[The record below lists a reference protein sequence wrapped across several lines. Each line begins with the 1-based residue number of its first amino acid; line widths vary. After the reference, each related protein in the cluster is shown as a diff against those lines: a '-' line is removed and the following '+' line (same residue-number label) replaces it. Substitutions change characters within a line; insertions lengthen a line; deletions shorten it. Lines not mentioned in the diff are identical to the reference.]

1 MVAPP
6 PTTVPGARVTPLF
19 SFMELLR
26 LCLLLLLLP
35 PATAREFLSMP
46 ALGGASAF
54 ELPIVFVRCSAGC
67 YCCCKV
73 FVWLPARRRAVTLE
87 LLFVLASMNG
97 C

>member
-1 MVAPP
+1 MVAPPP

-19 SFMELLR
+19 SFMELIR

-54 ELPIVFVRCSAGC
+54 ELPSVFVRYSAGC
-67 YCCCKV
+67 CCCCKV
-73 FVWLPARRRAVTLE
+73 FV
-87 LLFVLASMNG
+87 
-97 C
+97 